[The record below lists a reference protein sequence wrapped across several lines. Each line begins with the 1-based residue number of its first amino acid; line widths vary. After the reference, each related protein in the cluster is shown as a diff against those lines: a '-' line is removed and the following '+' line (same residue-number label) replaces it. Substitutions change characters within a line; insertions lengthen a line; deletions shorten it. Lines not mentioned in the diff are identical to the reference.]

1 MIHFTVSSFNHYQFY
16 FLWIIFPT
24 IFIRRVKNAVENAF
38 YSLIYREIILNR
50 FLINMLFAFKSPQS
64 LPHPAYEIEF
74 SQIYL
79 QVISR

>member
-1 MIHFTVSSFNHYQFY
+1 MIYFTVSSFNHYQFY

-24 IFIRRVKNAVENAF
+24 TFIMRVKNAAENAF

-64 LPHPAYEIEF
+64 PPHPAYEIEKNF
-74 SQIYL
+74 LRSTYKW
-79 QVISR
+79 